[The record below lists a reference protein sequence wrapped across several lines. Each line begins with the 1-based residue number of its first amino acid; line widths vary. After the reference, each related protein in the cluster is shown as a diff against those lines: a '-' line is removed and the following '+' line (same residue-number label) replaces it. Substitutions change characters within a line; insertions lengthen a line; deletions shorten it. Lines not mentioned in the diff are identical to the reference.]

1 MRGSIAIGSRRAFI
15 GSLGAGAVGL
25 LVACGTQAVT
35 PPGQPA
41 APGGAPAPTQA
52 PASGGAAK
60 PVAAG
65 SNTTPAAG
73 AASAAGKTTVKVWTW
88 TSVEN
93 MPAWNKARDGLM
105 AKYPDLNVDLQHV
118 PGTEYWDKITV
129 GYAGGEI
136 CDVIY
141 LPPNNCQDLGAKGV
155 LIDLTPA
162 VQADRFNLD
171 DITPATQAPYMW
183 GGKIYAI
190 NAMNDT
196 AFLVYNVDMFERA
209 GLPTDLPKEWDGAFT
224 TDQFVEHAKK
234 LTNPDKQEWGF
245 IVPANDLH
253 FAHMF
258 GGKLWDDDKYPT
270 KSALDT
276 AGSINGLQFMR
287 DLVYKHKVAAAP
299 AAMTGMG
306 GSDDI
311 FKTGKVG
318 MVIARNKNLTGIFKP
333 VKFKYRATTFPKD
346 PNSTRRTDIGING
359 FGTQNKSKVQDAA
372 WKYIKWMTAE
382 DGNALL
388 LGLTSLPAN
397 KNVDPY
403 KVSPLEKWEVKL
415 TYDGLP
421 TAWLSSPHPNVRRQ
435 MFTEINQELEQLM
448 LDKKSA
454 EDAGKGAADR
464 VNKLFKDMGPAV
476 PR

>member
-1 MRGSIAIGSRRAFI
+1 VS
-15 GSLGAGAVGL
+15 
-25 LVACGTQAVT
+25 
-35 PPGQPA
+35 
-41 APGGAPAPTQA
+41 
-52 PASGGAAK
+52 
-60 PVAAG
+60 
-65 SNTTPAAG
+65 
-73 AASAAGKTTVKVWTW
+73 
-88 TSVEN
+88 
-93 MPAWNKARDGLM
+93 
-105 AKYPDLNVDLQHV
+105 VDLQHV
-118 PGTEYWDKITV
+118 PSGEYWDKVTV

-155 LIDLTPA
+155 LIDLTPQ
-162 VQADRFNLD
+162 VQADKFNLD
-171 DITPATQAPYMW
+171 DITPTTQQPYMW

-196 AFLVYNVDMFERA
+196 SFIVYNVDMFERA
-209 GLPTDLPKEWDGAFT
+209 GLPTDLPKEWDGSFT
-224 TDQFVEHAKK
+224 LDQFVEYAKK
-234 LTNPDKQEWGF
+234 LTNPSKQEWGF
-245 IVPANDLH
+245 VIPANDFHSVFML
-253 FAHMF
+253 

-276 AGSINGLQFMR
+276 AQSINGLQFMR
-287 DLVYKHKVAAAP
+287 DLVYKHKVAPGP
-299 AAMTGMG
+299 AEMSGMG

-318 MVIARNKNLTGIFKP
+318 IVFARNKNLTGIFKP

-346 PNSTRRTDIGING
+346 PAFERRTDIGING

-372 WKYIKWMTAE
+372 WKYIKWMTADE
-382 DGNALL
+382 GNALL

-421 TAWLSSPHPNVRRQ
+421 KAWLSSPHPNVRRQ

-454 EDAGKGAADR
+454 EDAGKAAADR
-464 VNKLFKDMGPAV
+464 VNKIFKDLGPAV